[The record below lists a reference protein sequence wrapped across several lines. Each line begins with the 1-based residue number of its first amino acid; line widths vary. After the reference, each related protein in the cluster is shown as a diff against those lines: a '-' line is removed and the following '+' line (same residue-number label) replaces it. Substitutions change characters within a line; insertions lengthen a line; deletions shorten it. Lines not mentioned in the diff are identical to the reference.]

1 MRLLRSQRVL
11 VRCRPLVVGLVAVCA
26 LGCVTTAAAPDPTDS
41 TSADTG
47 TTTGTGSTTYDP
59 PVACAGSDECAP
71 GHCVAPYDAASEGR
85 GDAVCVDACVPELAL
100 DRWCIDDAACCDGL
114 ECGAID
120 GLCVR
125 PDAGT
130 DTSVG
135 ETWATLGT
143 SEDSSSG
150 GTTDT
155 FGDTFGD
162 TSSDTS
168 SESTGTDDTSSTS
181 SG

>member
-1 MRLLRSQRVL
+1 MTHAQWLPSAL
-11 VRCRPLVVGLVAVCA
+11 GLVAVCA

-41 TSADTG
+41 TATDTG

-71 GHCVAPYDAASEGR
+71 GRCVAPYDAGTGGR
-85 GDAVCVDACVPELAL
+85 GDALCVDACVPELAL

-114 ECGAID
+114 ECGAVD

-125 PDAGT
+125 ADAGA
-130 DTSVG
+130 DTSIG

-143 SEDSSSG
+143 SDDSSSG
-150 GTTDT
+150 PVETSDGSSD
-155 FGDTFGD
+155 D
-162 TSSDTS
+162 TSSGTLGV
-168 SESTGTDDTSSTS
+168 GTDDTGSSS